1 MLLHMI
7 TFSDPIFVTK
17 LQSFDP
23 PKNIRPKPSSQARPA
38 SSSQSSQQWI
48 VQDPCPLA
56 EGKIVGGYLDLCLY
70 QPHDKIS
77 GFKNPMCLETTVMP
91 HRGLKTPTRII
102 SSERQELPRYCQD
115 KSKKGV
121 SVHLQDVASLDINQ
135 MYSKWLKSAMFVCR
149 SWVIKNSF
157 PHPLPHPHPHHDL
170 LMMYLSMIRFPC
182 LHDRPG
188 SDCIRIAL
196 VHPQSATS
204 PFDNVYMES
213 ESWNYGNAGC
223 QNATAGNNPLF

>member
-1 MLLHMI
+1 MLHMI

-17 LQSFDP
+17 FQSRA
-23 PKNIRPKPSSQARPA
+23 PKQGRRRALSQA
-38 SSSQSSQQWI
+38 SSELFKIHVLWKEKLLGDIWI
-48 VQDPCPLA
+48 YAYINLMTRSV
-56 EGKIVGGYLDLCLY
+56 
-70 QPHDKIS
+70 

-157 PHPLPHPHPHHDL
+157 PHPLPHPHPHHHPDPHHDL